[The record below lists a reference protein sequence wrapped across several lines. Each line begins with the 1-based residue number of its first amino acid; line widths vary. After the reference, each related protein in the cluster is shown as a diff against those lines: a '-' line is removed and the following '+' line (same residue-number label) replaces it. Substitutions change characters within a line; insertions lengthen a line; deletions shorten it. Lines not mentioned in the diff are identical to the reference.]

1 MSQNK
6 DVSPGLPVL
15 PCKKCKIMP
24 VAGLTCI
31 KCGSLSHPSCVKLL
45 KNVKTISETR
55 INCCDNSDNFDNSVL
70 QSQPDELLIPQSQFE
85 ILITKAIEPL
95 LMQIES
101 LRNDVRNLKESNVEL
116 VRLLTCPSMVNSQ
129 QMQQLKSYYVTN
141 SEKSINFSESEVSA
155 PKNPVFSHTKNEY
168 RVGKKYVNTRDKK
181 ATADNPTQDIMSSSS
196 RDKPKDKI
204 VCKDVQDDDWVV
216 QRRSHKSG
224 RRKAPTIVGTLKNVN
239 ECGELRSS
247 YVKRAWFYVGKVVK
261 GTEAS
266 VVKQY
271 VRNKLSS
278 NDMVVENI
286 SVNGIYEAFKLGV
299 PFEYKD
305 LVLKE
310 DFWPQGVSIRRF
322 NFPKNSFLGGKQP
335 QISAKNLNLPIP

>member
-1 MSQNK
+1 
-6 DVSPGLPVL
+6 
-15 PCKKCKIMP
+15 
-24 VAGLTCI
+24 
-31 KCGSLSHPSCVKLL
+31 
-45 KNVKTISETR
+45 
-55 INCCDNSDNFDNSVL
+55 
-70 QSQPDELLIPQSQFE
+70 
-85 ILITKAIEPL
+85 
-95 LMQIES
+95 
-101 LRNDVRNLKESNVEL
+101 
-116 VRLLTCPSMVNSQ
+116 
-129 QMQQLKSYYVTN
+129 
-141 SEKSINFSESEVSA
+141 
-155 PKNPVFSHTKNEY
+155 
-168 RVGKKYVNTRDKK
+168 
-181 ATADNPTQDIMSSSS
+181 MSSSS